1 MLLLY
6 TIHTYTHIHIP
17 LPHAPHTTHML
28 IYTLPYISIWLYSYP
43 LYIDPCYIPMLYMHH
58 LYATHYIMYPCY
70 MCYPLC
76 VPLLYRSPCTVHTYI
91 YLPPYKHRFIT
102 TPYCV
107 SLYSYSYRIS
117 RAITERS
124 HIPLYYVVY
133 GTYKFMLIYPF
144 NMYIL
149 V

>member
-28 IYTLPYISIWLYSYP
+28 IYTLPYIAIWLYSYP

-76 VPLLYRSPCTVHTYI
+76 VPLLYRPPCTVHTYI
-91 YLPPYKHRFIT
+91 NMPLYKHRIIT
-102 TPYCV
+102 PPYIV
-107 SLYSYSYRIS
+107 PAYIS
-117 RAITERS
+117 I
-124 HIPLYYVVY
+124 HI
-133 GTYKFMLIYPF
+133 
-144 NMYIL
+144 
-149 V
+149 